1 MASFESELYCP
12 LNAVSQTMGRMV
24 TQNGF
29 ATARAKRLAEFRL
42 IPRIESFPRAVSF
55 AQTPIGKVV
64 LLAAFGFGMR
74 YFLPDLPSV
83 LTLMLPI
90 ALITFM
96 PEYRRFVLAIS
107 LIGIVVMQTVS
118 DPLLLGLTLTA
129 IVLGIFLYW
138 CAMRWPES
146 RFGKRPVLFLLTGFT
161 ALILLARIAT
171 PRTWPHLIVWGL
183 VGAVASYLWFI
194 AYALTDRNSNPAR
207 ELTLELTAFRPLW
220 GSTNT
225 PFPKGAAYLRR
236 VEAKT
241 PEQLAIF
248 QLKGLKLLAWAILL
262 AVLQGLWYRFFH
274 EYLRIPMPDQ
284 ALTMSVRGTPVAWHL
299 RWACQLLAY
308 FELIFTFSI
317 FGHRVIAVCRMAGFN
332 ALRNTYRPLSSTTIM
347 EFFNRFYYYFKELL
361 VDFFFYPA
369 FLRYW
374 KRHKRM
380 RMIFAT
386 FAAAFFGNSFY
397 HLTRD
402 WQIVRDNGPWK
413 AITSYQVLFFYN
425 AFLAAGLCVSQLRK
439 RDSKPAGFVR
449 GRLLPAVGV
458 GFFYCI
464 LNVFDSD
471 ERMYPL
477 VEHLKYLAS
486 LFFIHF

>member
-1 MASFESELYCP
+1 MSAPVPNVTASPIQQVLST
-12 LNAVSQTMGRMV
+12 VRD
-24 TQNGF
+24 
-29 ATARAKRLAEFRL
+29 FRV
-42 IPRIESFPRAVSF
+42 IPRIETYPAVVAFVQTVPGKLALLTLF
-55 AQTPIGKVV
+55 ALGER
-64 LLAAFGFGMR
+64 F
-74 YFLPDLPSV
+74 FLPDVSSV
-83 LTLMLPI
+83 LTLTALI
-90 ALITFM
+90 AFITFM
-96 PEYRRFVLAIS
+96 PEYRRVVLAAAPVIIFCRDS
-107 LIGIVVMQTVS
+107 FDEPLQIGTGIAVICTGM
-118 DPLLLGLTLTA
+118 LLYLC
-129 IVLGIFLYW
+129 V
-138 CAMRWPES
+138 MRWPDS
-146 RFGKRPVLFLLTGFT
+146 AFGRRPIVFLLSGFSVLIAIASVVSPHTLTDSILWSVVAMT
-161 ALILLARIAT
+161 AA
-171 PRTWPHLIVWGL
+171 
-183 VGAVASYLWFI
+183 YLWFI
-194 AYALTDRNSNPAR
+194 AYALTDRSSKPSKDWTI
-207 ELTLELTAFRPLW
+207 ELASFRPLW
-220 GSTNT
+220 GSTNV

-236 VEAKT
+236 IEAKNA
-241 PEQLAIF
+241 EQLAIF

-262 AVLQGLWYRFFH
+262 ALLQGLWYRLFH
-274 EYLRIPMPDQ
+274 GYLGIPMPDQ
-284 ALTMSVRGTPVAWHL
+284 ALAMSVRGTPVAWHL

-308 FELIFTFSI
+308 FELIFAFSI
-317 FGHRVIAVCRMAGFN
+317 FGHRFIAICRMAGFN

-374 KRHKRM
+374 KGNKRM

-386 FAAAFFGNSFY
+386 FAAAFFGNSVF

-402 WQIVRDNGPWK
+402 WQVVRDDGLWK

-439 RDSKPAGFVR
+439 RDSRPVGFVR

-471 ERMYPL
+471 ERAYPL
-477 VEHLKYLAS
+477 IEHVKYLAS

>member
-1 MASFESELYCP
+1 MVPFDPELCCDQS
-12 LNAVSQTMGRMV
+12 AISQTMSRMV
-24 TQNGF
+24 TQTGC
-29 ATARAKRLAEFRL
+29 AAARAKRLAEFRL
-42 IPRIESFPRAVSF
+42 IPRIETYPTVVSF
-55 AQTPIGKVV
+55 VQTPLGKVV
-64 LLAAFGFGMR
+64 LLAAFGSGLR
-74 YFLPDLPSV
+74 YFFPDMLSI
-83 LTLMLPI
+83 LTLLLPLSLI
-90 ALITFM
+90 AFL

-107 LIGIVVMQTVS
+107 PIGIAVMQTVG
-118 DPLLLGLTLTA
+118 DPLQLGLALTVIA
-129 IVLGIFLYW
+129 LGIFLYG
-138 CAMRWPES
+138 CAVRWPRS
-146 RFGKRPVLFLLTGFT
+146 HFGQRPVLFLLTGIV
-161 ALILLARIAT
+161 ALILLARAAA
-171 PRTWPHLIVWGL
+171 PRSLPYIILWGL
-183 VGAVASYLWFI
+183 VGALASYLWFI
-194 AYALTDRNSNPAR
+194 AYALTDRNSKPAS
-207 ELTLELTAFRPLW
+207 EITLELTSFRPLW

-236 VEAKT
+236 IEART
-241 PEQLAIF
+241 PEQLAVF

-274 EYLRIPMPDQ
+274 GYLGIPTPDQ
-284 ALTMSVRGTPVAWHL
+284 ALTMSVRGTPVAWHM

-317 FGHRVIAVCRMAGFN
+317 FGHRIIAICRMAGFN

-380 RMIFAT
+380 RMMFAT
-386 FAAAFFGNSFY
+386 FAAAFFGNSLY
-397 HLTRD
+397 HLLRD
-402 WQIVRDNGPWK
+402 WQIARDGGIWR
-413 AITSYQVLFFYN
+413 AISTYQVLFFYN

-439 RDSKPAGFVR
+439 RDSKPSGFIR

-464 LNVFDSD
+464 LNVFDAD
-471 ERMYPL
+471 ERVYPL
-477 VEHLKYLAS
+477 IAHLRYLAS
-486 LFFIHF
+486 MFFIHF